1 MVYSFHA
8 KPIGCK
14 AKLREVHSIY
24 KLENLSKEF
33 DGKENST
40 LAVSNVDLE
49 IEKGKIFGIIGFSGA
64 GKSTLVRCLNL
75 LEIPTSGRVI
85 FKGKDLLE
93 MSPAELRKCR
103 QKIGMIFQ
111 SFNLLAQR
119 NIVDNVCY
127 PLEIAGMKKKEAREK
142 ALQLLQMVG
151 LQDKAKSYPSQLS
164 GGQKQRVAIARAL
177 ATDPDVLLCDEA
189 TSALDP
195 ITTTAILELLKEI
208 NEKLGV
214 TIVIITH
221 EMRVVQQIC
230 DEVAVMSE
238 GVIIEKGEVADL
250 FARPESDVT
259 KRLVSDRVGLQD
271 NLDFWGKMNDY
282 PEDRYEKGGA

>member
-1 MVYSFHA
+1 M
-8 KPIGCK
+8 
-14 AKLREVHSIY
+14 
-24 KLENLSKEF
+24 
-33 DGKENST
+33 
-40 LAVSNVDLE
+40 
-49 IEKGKIFGIIGFSGA
+49 
-64 GKSTLVRCLNL
+64 
-75 LEIPTSGRVI
+75 
-85 FKGKDLLE
+85 
-93 MSPAELRKCR
+93 
-103 QKIGMIFQ
+103 
-111 SFNLLAQR
+111 
-119 NIVDNVCY
+119 
-127 PLEIAGMKKKEAREK
+127 
-142 ALQLLQMVG
+142 
-151 LQDKAKSYPSQLS
+151 
-164 GGQKQRVAIARAL
+164 
-177 ATDPDVLLCDEA
+177 LLCDEA

-282 PEDRYEKGGA
+282 PEHRYEKGGA